1 MALSG
6 GRGTIGGVALG
17 ILVLTILQ
25 NGLDITNV
33 SSYLQQVISG
43 VVILIAVIVDSLRNR
58 PRSTSPD
65 RPTQAPPTVVAPAVG
80 AARKPGELAG

>member
-17 ILVLTILQ
+17 ILVLAILQ

-33 SSYLQQVISG
+33 SSYWQQVISG
-43 VVILIAVIVDSLRNR
+43 LVILVAVVVDRVRDRRGPRALAS
-58 PRSTSPD
+58 PRSA
-65 RPTQAPPTVVAPAVG
+65 APPPAPSPEPPA
-80 AARKPGELAG
+80 